1 MSESS
6 KSARLADA
14 VNGGPL
20 PKHIAIIMD
29 GNGRWAK
36 KRGKNRVDGH
46 KHGVH
51 AVRDITEACAELGI
65 EYLTLYT
72 FSTENWN
79 RPALEVN
86 ALMHLL
92 IRALKKEAATFHE
105 NNIRLKAIGDLSQ
118 LPAACQKELAEVM
131 AETASYTRMTLTL
144 ALSYSGRWELVE
156 AMKVMGA
163 QIKAGT
169 LSVDSVSDETISKS
183 LNGNFLPDP
192 DLLIRTGG
200 EKRISNF
207 LLWQVAYSE
216 LHFSSVFWPDY
227 RRNHLVE
234 AILDFQER
242 ERRYG
247 RIDGDNHR

>member
-1 MSESS
+1 MSDSVNPSS
-6 KSARLADA
+6 LAEA
-14 VNGGPL
+14 VKGGLL
-20 PKHIAIIMD
+20 PRHIAIIMD

-36 KRGKNRVDGH
+36 QRGKNRVDGH

-51 AVRDITEACAELGI
+51 AVRDITEACAELGV
-65 EYLTLYT
+65 EFLTLYT

-92 IRALKKEAATFHE
+92 IRALKKEAATFHA

-118 LPAACQKELAEVM
+118 LPRACQKELEEVM
-131 AETASYTRMTLTL
+131 QETAGYSRMTLTL

-156 AMKVMGA
+156 AMHAIGKR
-163 QIKAGT
+163 
-169 LSVDSVSDETISKS
+169 LVDGEMAPESITDETVSEA
-183 LNGNFLPDP
+183 LNSRFLPDP

-207 LLWQVAYSE
+207 LLWQAAYSE
-216 LHFSSVFWPDY
+216 LHFSPVYWPDY

-242 ERRYG
+242 ERRFG
-247 RIDGDNHR
+247 RVEALKSL

>member
-1 MSESS
+1 
-6 KSARLADA
+6 
-14 VNGGPL
+14 
-20 PKHIAIIMD
+20 MD

-36 KRGKNRVDGH
+36 QRGKNRVDGH

-51 AVRDITEACAELGI
+51 AVRDITEACAELGV

-92 IRALKKEAATFHE
+92 IRALRKEAATFHK
-105 NNIRLKAIGDLSQ
+105 NNIRLRAIGDLSE
-118 LPAACQKELAEVM
+118 LPKACQKELEEVM
-131 AETASYTRMTLTL
+131 LETASYTRMTLTL

-156 AMKVMGA
+156 AMKSIAKKVIDGVES
-163 QIKAGT
+163 
-169 LSVDSVSDETISKS
+169 LDSITDETISKA
-183 LNGNFLPDP
+183 LNGSFLPDP

-200 EKRISNF
+200 EQRISNF

-216 LHFSSVFWPDY
+216 LHFSPVYWPDY
-227 RRNHLVE
+227 RRNHLVD

-242 ERRYG
+242 ERRFG
-247 RIDGDNHR
+247 RVEAAPISLDSSEGESKQ